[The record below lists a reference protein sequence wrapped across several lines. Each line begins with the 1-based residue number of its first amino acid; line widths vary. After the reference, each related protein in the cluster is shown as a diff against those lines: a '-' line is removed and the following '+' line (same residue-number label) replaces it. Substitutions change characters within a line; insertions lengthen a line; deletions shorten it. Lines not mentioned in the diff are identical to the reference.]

1 MIKLPPGVEIN
12 SLIDDLR
19 ILSWESSDILVYY
32 SKILKD
38 SNYKSNIL
46 KNDNIEDPVTSADLK
61 VNEHIIQ
68 RINEKYKDIDWE
80 ILSEENVKT
89 LKSLSAFSGLIS

>member
-46 KNDNIEDPVTSADLK
+46 KNDNIEDPD
-61 VNEHIIQ
+61 
-68 RINEKYKDIDWE
+68 
-80 ILSEENVKT
+80 
-89 LKSLSAFSGLIS
+89 FC